1 MSVGWFLNHSN
12 EPNAENDEHYDYYA
26 IRDIPK
32 GAEILI
38 DYDKL

>member
-1 MSVGWFLNHSN
+1 MSVGWFLNHSD
-12 EPNAENDEHYDYYA
+12 EPNAENDEHYEYFA
-26 IRDIPK
+26 IKDIPK